1 MKLTLGLQLASCV
14 AVSALGVGVLVYSIE
29 PAPRAP
35 WVMHTWA
42 SIPGGG
48 QTTIQTTEKQC
59 RALLEIVNSGNDPMV
74 IRCLGPNGERAET
87 EWLVKRLEKMP
98 PKVRHP
104 IVPPSPP
111 PAKSTKNEG
120 I

>member
-1 MKLTLGLQLASCV
+1 MYAATV
-14 AVSALGVGVLVYSIE
+14 E
-29 PAPRAP
+29 PQRP

-48 QTTIQTTEKQC
+48 QTTIQTTERQC
-59 RALLEIVNSGNDPMV
+59 KALVEIVNGGNDPMV

-87 EWLVKRLEKMP
+87 EWLIKRLEKMP
-98 PKVRHP
+98 PLVRQP
-104 IVPPSPP
+104 LPAPSAA
-111 PAKSTKNEG
+111 PAKATNEG

>member
-1 MKLTLGLQLASCV
+1 MLIGHGVLASCV
-14 AVSALGVGVLVYSIE
+14 VASSAVVAGLVYSLE
-29 PAPRAP
+29 PAPRP
-35 WVMHTWA
+35 SWIMHTWA

-59 RALLEIVNSGNDPMV
+59 KALLEIVNAGNDPMV
-74 IRCLGPNGERAET
+74 VRCLGPHGERAET
-87 EWLVKRLEKMP
+87 EWLIKRLEKMP
-98 PKVRHP
+98 PQVRHP

-111 PAKSTKNEG
+111 PSKPAKNEG

>member
-1 MKLTLGLQLASCV
+1 MWMIYCATGAV
-14 AVSALGVGVLVYSIE
+14 AVVGGLLYSIDVS
-29 PAPRAP
+29 PPQKP

-48 QTTIQTTEKQC
+48 QATISTTEKQC
-59 RALLEIVNSGNDPMV
+59 RAFVEIINSANDPIV
-74 IRCLGPNGERAET
+74 VRCLGPNGERAET
-87 EWLVKRLEKMP
+87 EWLIKRLEKMP
-98 PKVRHP
+98 PTVRHP

-111 PAKSTKNEG
+111 PSKPTKNEG

>member
-1 MKLTLGLQLASCV
+1 MWKIYCATGAV
-14 AVSALGVGVLVYSIE
+14 AVVGGLLYSIDTT
-29 PAPRAP
+29 APQKP
-35 WVMHTWA
+35 NWVMHTWA

-48 QTTIQTTEKQC
+48 QATIQTTEKQC
-59 RALLEIVNSGNDPMV
+59 RALLVIVHGGNDPMV

-87 EWLVKRLEKMP
+87 EWLIKRLEKMP
-98 PKVRHP
+98 PQVRHP

>member
-1 MKLTLGLQLASCV
+1 MWKIYCATGAV
-14 AVSALGVGVLVYSIE
+14 AVVGGLIYAVTIE
-29 PAPRAP
+29 PQKP

-59 RALLEIVNSGNDPMV
+59 RALLEIVNGGNDPMV

-87 EWLVKRLEKMP
+87 EWLIKRIEKMP
-98 PKVRHP
+98 PTVRHP
-104 IVPPSPP
+104 IVPSSPP